1 MSDLLLQAAA
11 SGIVTGCVY
20 ALVALSLVIVY
31 KSTDVVNFAGGELLM
46 LGGYTGLLA
55 LIYFELSYPLM
66 FVAVIVAMYVVG
78 AAFERITLSTIT
90 GRRYSKKAEADL
102 VPMVVATIGLG
113 YLLKGVCRHSWPV
126 RRSSSATSSCS
137 SRILR
142 SSR

>member
-55 LIYFELSYPLM
+55 LMYFEL
-66 FVAVIVAMYVVG
+66 VI
-78 AAFERITLSTIT
+78 
-90 GRRYSKKAEADL
+90 
-102 VPMVVATIGLG
+102 
-113 YLLKGVCRHSWPV
+113 H
-126 RRSSSATSSCS
+126 
-137 SRILR
+137 
-142 SSR
+142 